1 LSIPTIALDQVK
13 GFGLWALKTV
23 MNGRG
28 DELIEVARTALR
40 R

>member
-1 LSIPTIALDQVK
+1 MPPAIKLEQVR

-23 MNGRG
+23 LNGRG
-28 DELIEVARTALR
+28 DELIEVARTQLR